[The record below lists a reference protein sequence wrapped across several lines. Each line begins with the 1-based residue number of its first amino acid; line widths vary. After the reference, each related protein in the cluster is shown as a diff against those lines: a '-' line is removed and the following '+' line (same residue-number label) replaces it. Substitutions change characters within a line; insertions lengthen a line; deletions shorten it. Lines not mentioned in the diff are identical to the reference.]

1 MDHTKNEMYN
11 YNTSGNDVGKNINVS
26 FPFHELHLL
35 NDLDTLAH
43 SNCVNLSAWIR
54 KKIKE
59 DMDKLNVQRS
69 ELDRLSHLMGI
80 M

>member
-11 YNTSGNDVGKNINVS
+11 HSTSSNDVGKNINVS

-43 SNCVNLSAWIR
+43 SNCVNRSVWIR